1 MILAAMA
8 LLACQRI
15 SEVVP
20 ENDVRDAELIV
31 RVTAVEYDQ
40 QPRDSNEYTL
50 GTVHFRVA
58 ELIKGRHAPTDL
70 TLPGKFDPAD
80 DFNDQP
86 APYHFVRPTGRWGS
100 CYSDRYRRGASYLL
114 FLKTRDGAWT
124 THWDALAP
132 LNEQLH
138 GKDDPWVVWVRKQA
152 GGKVG

>member
-1 MILAAMA
+1 
-8 LLACQRI
+8 
-15 SEVVP
+15 V
-20 ENDVRDAELIV
+20 DELI
-31 RVTAVEYDQ
+31 Q
-40 QPRDSNEYTL
+40 
-50 GTVHFRVA
+50 
-58 ELIKGRHAPTDL
+58 GRHAPTDL
-70 TLPGKFDPAD
+70 TLPGKFDPTD

-114 FLKTRDGAWT
+114 FLKTRDGTWT

-152 GGKVG
+152 GGKAVASLERPTCCPDATGVAEPWATNGAGRAG